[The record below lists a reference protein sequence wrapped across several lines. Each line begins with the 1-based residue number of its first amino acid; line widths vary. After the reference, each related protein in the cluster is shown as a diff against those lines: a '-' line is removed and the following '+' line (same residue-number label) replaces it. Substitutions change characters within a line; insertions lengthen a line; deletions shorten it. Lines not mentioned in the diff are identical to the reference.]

1 MEKNELIYLQN
12 AMKEWHSNDEEH
24 LRAIF
29 SNSKKIIVEAPAG
42 SGKTRI
48 LVSKVAYAIA
58 SGELPQYKRILVLT
72 FGVSASYKI
81 KKDLAEK
88 LPELYSVSNASIMPN
103 QLNDKVT
110 VSNFHGFARR
120 VLKKYGYLIDEKL
133 KEVNSLESVS
143 DEKMEDL
150 GDLNINLS
158 ESEMRWITDF
168 SDKLLSE
175 KNLSFFSNYDS
186 FLKYIFYIRKYF
198 LPHGYITFNAFL
210 ILLLELFKKYPE
222 LLEFYKNLYPIII
235 VDEFQDTNILSWEI
249 IQYLVS
255 DKSCL
260 WLLGDPLQRIYG
272 FIGAIEGLMD
282 MAQNKYLMEKIELHK
297 NYRFKDNDSLLRL
310 DKCIRNCAKNIPNIE
325 ANNAKVDVFCFDSL
339 EDEDNYTLNLI
350 KNFLDKKSDS
360 KLAILCRANSIGIKK
375 FVEKLDAS
383 GLNYFYGLFTDEDKD
398 YIRFHN
404 KVLSAFNE
412 WYDNKININKI
423 ALANF
428 YGVVKKI
435 FEKPSQV
442 EKSLLIL
449 LQACFDNLV
458 KEYKL
463 LDKEDKISY
472 IRDVLSNR
480 SLKQCVEYIDSKVI
494 LSTVHGAK
502 GLEWEYVLIRGM
514 NAWTFPSWLCK
525 KCNRYKE
532 PNNECRLKLNK
543 VFSDKVFL
551 KEYLEELSVFYV
563 AVTRAKKRLALTS
576 NKERI
581 NSKNKMFND
590 CEISC
595 FLRLPNLEINKKEKH
610 GL

>member
-133 KEVNSLESVS
+133 KEVNNLDSVS

-383 GLNYFYGLFTDEDKD
+383 GLKYFYGLFTDEDKD

-423 ALANF
+423 DLANF
-428 YGVVKKI
+428 YDVVKKI

-472 IRDVLSNR
+472 
-480 SLKQCVEYIDSKVI
+480 
-494 LSTVHGAK
+494 K
-502 GLEWEYVLIRGM
+502 GCS
-514 NAWTFPSWLCK
+514 F
-525 KCNRYKE
+525 
-532 PNNECRLKLNK
+532 
-543 VFSDKVFL
+543 
-551 KEYLEELSVFYV
+551 
-563 AVTRAKKRLALTS
+563 
-576 NKERI
+576 
-581 NSKNKMFND
+581 
-590 CEISC
+590 
-595 FLRLPNLEINKKEKH
+595 
-610 GL
+610 